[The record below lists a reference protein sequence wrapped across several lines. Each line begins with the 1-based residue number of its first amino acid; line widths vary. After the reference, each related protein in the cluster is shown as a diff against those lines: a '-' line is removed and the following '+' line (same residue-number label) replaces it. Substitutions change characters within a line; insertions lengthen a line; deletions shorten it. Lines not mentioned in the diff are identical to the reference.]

1 MSDELRSETKR
12 FFQSVATRT
21 APLILN
27 DEELRVRDF
36 LTIRRARQNAFLT
49 CRDLHLTLKFSDQSL
64 QKDLF
69 KGK

>member
-27 DEELRVRDF
+27 DEQLRVRDF
-36 LTIRRARQNAFLT
+36 LTIRRARQNAYV
-49 CRDLHLTLKFSDQSL
+49 
-64 QKDLF
+64 
-69 KGK
+69 